1 MTTKQPSNSREQKT
15 STSTGFPIV
24 GVGASAGGL
33 EACESL
39 FSAISA
45 DIGLSFVV
53 VVHLDPTHVS
63 LMPELLQKKTKLRV
77 SQVVDG
83 TDVEINHIY
92 VIPPDKEMHILKGT
106 LYLTET
112 RKPRQQNLPIDLFF
126 RSLAEDQG
134 SNAIA
139 IILSGTGSDGS
150 SGLKVIKEACGMVMA
165 QSVPSA
171 KYDGMPRSAVAT
183 GLVDFVLPANEM
195 AEKLASY
202 VKFGKTLPDPSNMVE
217 QPTTAISLQKII
229 SIILSQTENDFSQY
243 KQNTIIRRIERRMNL
258 HQIETIGDYAAFL
271 KNNRREVNT
280 LFKDLL
286 IGVTNFFR
294 DIDVFD
300 MLKAEALPS
309 FLSTKVEGDVIR
321 VWVPGCSTGEEAY
334 SLAITLVEVMTQMN
348 RRFSVQIFGTDIDE
362 DAIKKARSGL
372 FPTSIEADV
381 STERLTRFFEQQEP
395 GQYRIRKS
403 IRDMLIFAP
412 QNVLK
417 DPPFTK
423 LDLVSCRNMLI
434 YFNTDLQKRLMPL
447 FHYSIKPGGLLLLG
461 SSESLG
467 QSTDL
472 FTAVNKKCKLF
483 KREDNST
490 TNSVVTMPHVQTVFP
505 RPPEARED
513 NKPIVEV
520 SAMDL
525 VGAILDETDTPPCV
539 IIDDENDIVYIHGR
553 TGHVLEPAEGKPS
566 ANILTMTRPGL
577 TAELALAI
585 HKVRSSQKTCVLRN
599 IPVDED
605 DPSVC
610 VDITVKP
617 VLKQSSF
624 VGLKMVAFT
633 QLKNNQET
641 SQSAKSESLPSVSG
655 DLLTSREQA
664 LVQELSH
671 VKESLQTTIEEL
683 KTSNEELQSTNEE
696 LQSNNEEMETS
707 KEELQS
713 LNEESTTVNAELQS
727 RIEELAASNDDM
739 KNLLDSTDIA
749 TIFLDTDL
757 CVRRFT
763 PRTTSIIPLVTID
776 AGRPLKHFASN
787 LVDVPLVDMATQVLQ
802 DLAVQEKEVW
812 SKDGLAYQL
821 RMRPYRTTGNMI
833 DGVVITFEDITLLK
847 RTQLKMHENAQLFL
861 TLSNFT
867 PVGLFH
873 AELSGHGRLVN
884 PRWCEI
890 SGWTPEQAMSLAHIL
905 NFHPDDEKRMKS
917 AWSNTINQNA
927 EFNESYKFVCAS
939 GKIVKVNVQATT
951 VQDKQDRPMSVVGT
965 LRIEK

>member
-1 MTTKQPSNSREQKT
+1 MTTKKRSSSSEHRT

-39 FSAISA
+39 FGGVAA

-63 LMPELLQKKTKLRV
+63 LMPELLQKKTKLPV

-83 TDVEINHIY
+83 TVVEINHIY
-92 VIPPDKEMHILKGT
+92 VIPPNREMHILRGT
-106 LYLTET
+106 LYLTEIK
-112 RKPRQQNLPIDLFF
+112 KPRQQHLPIDLFF

-139 IILSGTGSDGS
+139 LVLSGTGSDGA
-150 SGLKVIKEACGMVMA
+150 SGLKVVKEACGMVMA
-165 QSVPSA
+165 QSIPSA

-195 AEKLASY
+195 AEQLASY
-202 VKFGKTLPDPSNMVE
+202 VKFGKALPEPSIEIE
-217 QPTTAISLQKII
+217 QPTTAIALQKII
-229 SIILSQTENDFSQY
+229 ATILSQTENDFSQY

-258 HQIETIGDYAAFL
+258 HQIATIGDYAAFL

-280 LFKDLL
+280 LFKELL

-294 DIDVFD
+294 DIDVFE
-300 MLKAEALPS
+300 MLKTEALPS
-309 FLSTKVEGDVIR
+309 LLSTKAGGDVIR
-321 VWVPGCSTGEEAY
+321 VWVPGCSSGEEAY
-334 SLAITLVEVMTQMN
+334 SLAIALVEVMTQMN

-362 DAIKKARSGL
+362 DAIEKARSGL
-372 FPTSIEADV
+372 FPASIEADV
-381 STERLTRFFEQQEP
+381 STERLTRFFELQES
-395 GQYRIRKS
+395 GQYRIHKS
-403 IRDMLIFAP
+403 IRDMLVFAP

-434 YFNTDLQKRLMPL
+434 YFNADLQKRLIPL
-447 FHYSIKPGGLLLLG
+447 FHYSIKPGGFLLLG

-467 QSTDL
+467 QSTEL
-472 FTAVNKKCKLF
+472 FTAVNKKYKLF
-483 KREDNST
+483 KRADNST
-490 TNSVVTMPHVQTVFP
+490 ANTVVTMPHVQTVFP
-505 RPPEARED
+505 KHPADRED
-513 NKPIVEV
+513 NKRIVEV
-520 SAMDL
+520 SAIDL
-525 VGAILDETDTPPCV
+525 VEAILNETDTPPCV
-539 IIDDENDIVYIHGR
+539 IIDDKNDIVYIHGR

-566 ANILTMTRPGL
+566 SNILTMARSGL
-577 TAELALAI
+577 KAELALAI
-585 HKVRSSQKTCVLRN
+585 HKVRSSQKTCELRN
-599 IPVDED
+599 LPVDEED
-605 DPSVC
+605 ASVC

-617 VLKQSSF
+617 VLTQSAIG
-624 VGLKMVAFT
+624 GLKMVAFT
-633 QLKNNQET
+633 QLKSNQET
-641 SQSAKSESLPSVSG
+641 SQSVESESLATDSG
-655 DLLTSREQA
+655 NLLTTREQA

-727 RIEELAASNDDM
+727 RIDELAASNDDM

-763 PRTTSIIPLVTID
+763 PRTTSIIPLVAID

-802 DLAVQEKEVW
+802 DLAVQEQEVW

-821 RMRPYRTTGNMI
+821 RMRPYRTTENII

-890 SGWTPEQAMSLAHIL
+890 TGWTPEQAMDLTHIL
-905 NFHPDDEKRMKS
+905 NYHPDDEKRMKL
-917 AWSNTINQNA
+917 AWDNTIKQNA
-927 EFNESYKFVCAS
+927 EFNESYKFACAS
-939 GKIVKVNVQATT
+939 GKVVNVNVQATT
-951 VQDKQDRPMSVVGT
+951 VQDELDKPMSVVGT
-965 LRIEK
+965 LRIE